1 MDKIL
6 LVICNGLS
14 CFIICTI
21 LFQFMN
27 ERYKKSYSNRTL
39 YIAAEIAMGITAFYI
54 NMLNFAILN
63 LLIWFV
69 GVGVTVYFLY
79 YEDADRPIRR
89 ITESE
94 VLVLCMSVCETLGVL
109 LLHCFLQIGGI
120 LNIDVVMQYCLEVA
134 FSKIVLI
141 FLYYVLIN
149 RLIKRTEAAC
159 SREQYI
165 IYGIMFFY
173 SLVNMLVI
181 VQNFRD
187 GQKSYLSAVNMGCIV
202 LADLYLLYYVKMAD
216 EKRYYENRVKAL
228 EQQAKMQY
236 EYYLAQTEKYNQT
249 IRILHD
255 VDKHI
260 RAIENLYGTEREHTA
275 GEYAEAIRSTLAPLI
290 PMSYTENPILNILLT
305 DKNAVMQ
312 EKGIH
317 SDIKIDN
324 VDLSYIEPIDITTI
338 FGNLLDNAIEAA
350 ANVDGEKYIF
360 IKISAYHKM
369 TVVHIENSCGNVKW
383 KKRMPVSDKG
393 KGRGIGLLNVKQS
406 IDKNQAGRSSL
417 AKESAIPPE
426 NFKMFFKEQVTSF
439 TEDNKFSGNLKITI
453 GENNYDLKV
462 PFQTLRTGSEGEIC
476 NVWDLMEDYYPK
488 SEDTSKVKNFL
499 GNMSVFTRWY
509 AYETRINDI
518 FGDYEVSHKELS

>member
-6 LVICNGLS
+6 LAICNGLS

-27 ERYKKSYSNRTL
+27 ERYKKSYSNKTL
-39 YIAAEIAMGITAFYI
+39 YIAAEIAMGITAFGI

-109 LLHCFLQIGGI
+109 LLHCFLQICGI
-120 LNIDVVMQYCLEVA
+120 SNIDVVMQYCLEVT
-134 FSKIVLI
+134 FSKLIMI

-165 IYGIMFFY
+165 IYGILFFY

-216 EKRYYENRVKAL
+216 EKKHYENRVKAL

-236 EYYLAQTEKYNQT
+236 EYYLAQTEKYSQT
-249 IRILHD
+249 VRILHD

-275 GEYAEAIRSTLAPLI
+275 GEYAVR
-290 PMSYTENPILNILLT
+290 
-305 DKNAVMQ
+305 
-312 EKGIH
+312 
-317 SDIKIDN
+317 
-324 VDLSYIEPIDITTI
+324 
-338 FGNLLDNAIEAA
+338 
-350 ANVDGEKYIF
+350 
-360 IKISAYHKM
+360 
-369 TVVHIENSCGNVKW
+369 
-383 KKRMPVSDKG
+383 
-393 KGRGIGLLNVKQS
+393 
-406 IDKNQAGRSSL
+406 
-417 AKESAIPPE
+417 
-426 NFKMFFKEQVTSF
+426 F
-439 TEDNKFSGNLKITI
+439 T
-453 GENNYDLKV
+453 
-462 PFQTLRTGSEGEIC
+462 
-476 NVWDLMEDYYPK
+476 W
-488 SEDTSKVKNFL
+488 
-499 GNMSVFTRWY
+499 
-509 AYETRINDI
+509 
-518 FGDYEVSHKELS
+518 

>member
-6 LVICNGLS
+6 LAICNVLS

-27 ERYKKSYSNRTL
+27 ERYKKSCNNKTL
-39 YIAAEIAMGITAFYI
+39 YIMAEIAMGITAFCI

-79 YEDADRPIRR
+79 YEAADRPIRR
-89 ITESE
+89 IMECE

-120 LNIDVVMQYCLEVA
+120 SNIDVVMQYCLEVA

-141 FLYYVLIN
+141 FLYYALIN

-165 IYGIMFFY
+165 IYGIMLFY

-187 GQKSYLSAVNMGCIV
+187 GQKSYV
-202 LADLYLLYYVKMAD
+202 
-216 EKRYYENRVKAL
+216 E
-228 EQQAKMQY
+228 
-236 EYYLAQTEKYNQT
+236 
-249 IRILHD
+249 
-255 VDKHI
+255 
-260 RAIENLYGTEREHTA
+260 
-275 GEYAEAIRSTLAPLI
+275 
-290 PMSYTENPILNILLT
+290 
-305 DKNAVMQ
+305 
-312 EKGIH
+312 
-317 SDIKIDN
+317 
-324 VDLSYIEPIDITTI
+324 LSYIEPIDITTI

-350 ANVDGEKYIF
+350 ANAGGEKYIF

-369 TVVHIENSCGNVKW
+369 TVVHIENSCGKVKW

-393 KGRGIGLLNVKQS
+393 KGRGIGLLNMKQS
-406 IDKNQAGRSSL
+406 IDKYDGDLQL
-417 AKESAIPPE
+417 K
-426 NFKMFFKEQVTSF
+426 Q
-439 TEDNKFSGNLKITI
+439 DGNRFVA
-453 GENNYDLKV
+453 DL
-462 PFQTLRTGSEGEIC
+462 
-476 NVWDLMEDYYPK
+476 
-488 SEDTSKVKNFL
+488 FL
-499 GNMSVFTRWY
+499 NS
-509 AYETRINDI
+509 
-518 FGDYEVSHKELS
+518 

>member
-6 LVICNGLS
+6 LAICNVLS

-27 ERYKKSYSNRTL
+27 ERYKKSCNNKTL
-39 YIAAEIAMGITAFYI
+39 YIMAEIAMGITAFYI

-89 ITESE
+89 IMECE

-216 EKRYYENRVKAL
+216 EKKHYENRVKAL

-324 VDLSYIEPIDITTI
+324 VELSYIEPIDITTI

-406 IDKNQAGRSSL
+406 IDKYDGNLQLKQDG
-417 AKESAIPPE
+417 
-426 NFKMFFKEQVTSF
+426 
-439 TEDNKFSGNLKITI
+439 NKFVA
-453 GENNYDLKV
+453 DL
-462 PFQTLRTGSEGEIC
+462 
-476 NVWDLMEDYYPK
+476 
-488 SEDTSKVKNFL
+488 FL
-499 GNMSVFTRWY
+499 NS
-509 AYETRINDI
+509 
-518 FGDYEVSHKELS
+518 

>member
-6 LVICNGLS
+6 LAICNVLS

-27 ERYKKSYSNRTL
+27 ERYKKSCNNKTL
-39 YIAAEIAMGITAFYI
+39 YIMAEIAMGITAFCI

-79 YEDADRPIRR
+79 YEAADRPIRR
-89 ITESE
+89 IMECE
-94 VLVLCMSVCETLGVL
+94 VLVLCMSICETLGVL

-120 LNIDVVMQYCLEVA
+120 SNIDVVMQYCLEVA

-165 IYGIMFFY
+165 IYGIMLFY

-187 GQKSYLSAVNMGCIV
+187 GQKSYV
-202 LADLYLLYYVKMAD
+202 
-216 EKRYYENRVKAL
+216 E
-228 EQQAKMQY
+228 
-236 EYYLAQTEKYNQT
+236 
-249 IRILHD
+249 
-255 VDKHI
+255 
-260 RAIENLYGTEREHTA
+260 
-275 GEYAEAIRSTLAPLI
+275 
-290 PMSYTENPILNILLT
+290 
-305 DKNAVMQ
+305 
-312 EKGIH
+312 
-317 SDIKIDN
+317 
-324 VDLSYIEPIDITTI
+324 LSYIEPIDIITI
-338 FGNLLDNAIEAA
+338 FGNLLDNAIEAT
-350 ANVDGEKYIF
+350 ANAGGEKYIF

-369 TVVHIENSCGNVKW
+369 MVVHIENSCGKVKW

-406 IDKNQAGRSSL
+406 IDKYDGDLQL
-417 AKESAIPPE
+417 K
-426 NFKMFFKEQVTSF
+426 Q
-439 TEDNKFSGNLKITI
+439 DGNRFVA
-453 GENNYDLKV
+453 DL
-462 PFQTLRTGSEGEIC
+462 
-476 NVWDLMEDYYPK
+476 
-488 SEDTSKVKNFL
+488 FL
-499 GNMSVFTRWY
+499 NS
-509 AYETRINDI
+509 
-518 FGDYEVSHKELS
+518 